1 MIKVNRYSL
10 NSSIPSGYEWTI
22 ESYIVVVIVVE
33 VVVVIVVV
41 VNNIML
47 CIVVGVV
54 GQRSPTNTVLGLL
67 CSVYQV
73 VAEGRQLA
81 HNIDE

>member
-1 MIKVNRYSL
+1 
-10 NSSIPSGYEWTI
+10 
-22 ESYIVVVIVVE
+22 
-33 VVVVIVVV
+33 
-41 VNNIML
+41 ML

-81 HNIDE
+81 HNIDES